1 MIAKARNEALPDILQ
16 VLSGAMAPRQSLGNW
31 HLKAFAYSRAVGL
44 CLMAMAKKRVPKA
57 VSKYMAQIGSKGGR
71 KGGVKGLAALLPE
84 DRERIRAKALTAR
97 RKKLAK

>member
-1 MIAKARNEALPDILQ
+1 
-16 VLSGAMAPRQSLGNW
+16 
-31 HLKAFAYSRAVGL
+31 
-44 CLMAMAKKRVPKA
+44 
-57 VSKYMAQIGSKGGR
+57 MAQIGSKGGR